1 MPPRRAHLAAGCG
14 TTPQHIAALRTA
26 LDALPETLPAALA
39 AKPAAAAK
47 PAVETDDAFLR
58 KLRTGQRVIA
68 VELDS
73 PKDAD
78 LTAYLEGARRLQT
91 AGADLLTIADCPIA
105 RARMDSSLVAC
116 RVHRELGMNVLPH
129 MTCRD
134 RNLNATKALLLGL
147 YAEGVREVL
156 AITGDPIPTAERD
169 EVKNVYQFNSRKL
182 AQYIV
187 SLAGEG
193 REMPAPITVFG
204 ALNLNARNFEVEL
217 RRAAEKL
224 ENGMSGFLTQPVLS
238 AQAVENLKKARE
250 TLGERAKILAGI
262 LPVVS
267 QRNAIFMENE
277 VNGIHVDDAI
287 IQRFEGLDRAAGEE
301 LGLEVSVQA
310 AKAAA
315 PYADGFYLMT
325 PFNRVALME
334 RLIARLRTEVT
345 AEKIKREE
353 HAVPC
358 EKPLLSI
365 IVPVYKVEN
374 YLQKCID
381 SILAQTFTD
390 FELILVE
397 DGSPDGCP
405 ALCDAAAAKDAR
417 IRVLH
422 QKNGGLSA
430 ARNAGLD
437 VARGEWIGFVDSDDY
452 IAPEMYE
459 TLYKAVQST
468 GADLALCDYAAVDEA
483 GIPCLPPYTGLAQ
496 RIFTGRELLKR
507 ATNTMAQPAWNK
519 LYRRAIFAQLRYPE
533 GKLNEDIFVLPEICL
548 NTKKAVVV
556 PKELYYYVQRG
567 SSIMNGSK
575 TLRHFDAAE
584 AAQRYWNC
592 LVENEVYDALANAA
606 KFTMGSV
613 SRVYRQLPPALRKA
627 PRSREMLRMQFDVV
641 DRTRQYCTV
650 PAGLWL
656 QSLLLR
662 LFPREYMWL
671 RNIKGRGELK
681 IA

>member
-1 MPPRRAHLAAGCG
+1 M
-14 TTPQHIAALRTA
+14 
-26 LDALPETLPAALA
+26 
-39 AKPAAAAK
+39 
-47 PAVETDDAFLR
+47 
-58 KLRTGQRVIA
+58 
-68 VELDS
+68 
-73 PKDAD
+73 
-78 LTAYLEGARRLQT
+78 
-91 AGADLLTIADCPIA
+91 
-105 RARMDSSLVAC
+105 
-116 RVHRELGMNVLPH
+116 
-129 MTCRD
+129 
-134 RNLNATKALLLGL
+134 
-147 YAEGVREVL
+147 
-156 AITGDPIPTAERD
+156 
-169 EVKNVYQFNSRKL
+169 
-182 AQYIV
+182 
-187 SLAGEG
+187 
-193 REMPAPITVFG
+193 
-204 ALNLNARNFEVEL
+204 
-217 RRAAEKL
+217 
-224 ENGMSGFLTQPVLS
+224 
-238 AQAVENLKKARE
+238 
-250 TLGERAKILAGI
+250 
-262 LPVVS
+262 
-267 QRNAIFMENE
+267 
-277 VNGIHVDDAI
+277 
-287 IQRFEGLDRAAGEE
+287 
-301 LGLEVSVQA
+301 
-310 AKAAA
+310 
-315 PYADGFYLMT
+315 
-325 PFNRVALME
+325 
-334 RLIARLRTEVT
+334 
-345 AEKIKREE
+345 
-353 HAVPC
+353 PC

-533 GKLNEDIFVLPEICL
+533 
-548 NTKKAVVV
+548 AVVV

>member
-1 MPPRRAHLAAGCG
+1 M
-14 TTPQHIAALRTA
+14 
-26 LDALPETLPAALA
+26 
-39 AKPAAAAK
+39 
-47 PAVETDDAFLR
+47 
-58 KLRTGQRVIA
+58 
-68 VELDS
+68 
-73 PKDAD
+73 
-78 LTAYLEGARRLQT
+78 
-91 AGADLLTIADCPIA
+91 
-105 RARMDSSLVAC
+105 
-116 RVHRELGMNVLPH
+116 
-129 MTCRD
+129 
-134 RNLNATKALLLGL
+134 
-147 YAEGVREVL
+147 
-156 AITGDPIPTAERD
+156 
-169 EVKNVYQFNSRKL
+169 
-182 AQYIV
+182 
-187 SLAGEG
+187 
-193 REMPAPITVFG
+193 
-204 ALNLNARNFEVEL
+204 
-217 RRAAEKL
+217 
-224 ENGMSGFLTQPVLS
+224 
-238 AQAVENLKKARE
+238 
-250 TLGERAKILAGI
+250 
-262 LPVVS
+262 
-267 QRNAIFMENE
+267 
-277 VNGIHVDDAI
+277 
-287 IQRFEGLDRAAGEE
+287 
-301 LGLEVSVQA
+301 
-310 AKAAA
+310 
-315 PYADGFYLMT
+315 
-325 PFNRVALME
+325 
-334 RLIARLRTEVT
+334 
-345 AEKIKREE
+345 
-353 HAVPC
+353 PC

-483 GIPCLPPYTGLAQ
+483 GTPCLPPYTGLTQ
-496 RIFTGRELLKR
+496 RIFTGRELLKK

-519 LYRRAIFAQLRYPE
+519 LYRRVIFAQLRYPE